1 MENKSSR
8 QSETPKVH
16 QSCDICQTSKI
27 RCGKERPACR
37 RCAKNNLECVYSM
50 SRRNGRPRSR
60 RMGST
65 TSSAPISR
73 QPSQGPQDVQRQTL
87 PPTPTSPVNKDC
99 GELFASS
106 ELVATESS
114 LGVPVQPSNTTT
126 TTNFSNEK
134 QHVKSYPDIRPE
146 THRQDLALEPYGG
159 VAVDLTSASYPTLSF
174 FDDPTNALQCDSSAF
189 TFTPMFS
196 PSQTRSD
203 TEVSQVFSLDYFG
216 GGSESA
222 WTQLTTTTSSHTGD
236 LPVDLNT
243 STIVCSCSTLLIHQL
258 DRSDSRMDNG
268 RGDGRVSENTSY
280 AFALQRSTV
289 LLNHCFN
296 VLCCTQCGPKPSSVL
311 LLCQA
316 MDEVSVLLGM
326 GTVWGEDPSEQLM
339 CSTATLAQDEMLMR
353 CGTYTVRRTDQ
364 CALLQRLMIKRFSE
378 MLRAINNL
386 EKIVTME
393 DVASSLCHEVYAGM
407 VTELKRK
414 VTSKVE
420 RLKTS
425 MQ

>member
-1 MENKSSR
+1 
-8 QSETPKVH
+8 
-16 QSCDICQTSKI
+16 
-27 RCGKERPACR
+27 
-37 RCAKNNLECVYSM
+37 M

-60 RMGST
+60 RKGST

-73 QPSQGPQDVQRQTL
+73 QPSQGPQDIQRQIL

-99 GELFASS
+99 GELVPSP
-106 ELVATESS
+106 ELVAPESS
-114 LGVPVQPSNTTT
+114 LGVSVQPLNTTT
-126 TTNFSNEK
+126 TANISNEK
-134 QHVKSYPDIRPE
+134 QHVKSHPDIRPE
-146 THRQDLALEPYGG
+146 IHRQNLALEPYGG
-159 VAVDLTSASYPTLSF
+159 AAVDLTSASFPTLSF

-203 TEVSQVFSLDYFG
+203 TDISQVFSFDYFG

-222 WTQLTTTTSSHTGD
+222 WTELTTTTSSHTGD

-258 DRSDSRMDNG
+258 DRSASLMDNG
-268 RGDGRVSENTSY
+268 QGDGR
-280 AFALQRSTV
+280 
-289 LLNHCFN
+289 
-296 VLCCTQCGPKPSSVL
+296 CGPKPSSAL

-326 GTVWGEDPSEQLM
+326 GTVWGEVPSGQLM
-339 CSTATLAQDEMLMR
+339 CSTTNLAQDELLMR

-364 CALLQRLMIKRFSE
+364 RALLQTLMMKRFSE
-378 MLRAINNL
+378 MQRAIYNL
-386 EKIVTME
+386 EKIVTKE
-393 DVASSLCHEVYAGM
+393 DAASSLCHEVYAGM

-414 VTSKVE
+414 VASKVE
-420 RLKTS
+420 HLKTL

>member
-1 MENKSSR
+1 
-8 QSETPKVH
+8 
-16 QSCDICQTSKI
+16 
-27 RCGKERPACR
+27 
-37 RCAKNNLECVYSM
+37 M

-60 RMGST
+60 RKGST

-73 QPSQGPQDVQRQTL
+73 QPSQGPQDIQRQIL

-99 GELFASS
+99 GELVPSP
-106 ELVATESS
+106 ELVAPESS
-114 LGVPVQPSNTTT
+114 LGVSVQPLNTTT
-126 TTNFSNEK
+126 TANISNEK
-134 QHVKSYPDIRPE
+134 QHVKSHPDIRPE
-146 THRQDLALEPYGG
+146 IHRQNLALEPYGG
-159 VAVDLTSASYPTLSF
+159 AAVDLTSASFPTLSF

-203 TEVSQVFSLDYFG
+203 TDISQVFSFDYFG

-222 WTQLTTTTSSHTGD
+222 WTELTTTTSSHTGD

-258 DRSDSRMDNG
+258 DRSASLMDNG
-268 RGDGRVSENTSY
+268 QGDGRVSESSSY

-296 VLCCTQCGPKPSSVL
+296 VLCCTQCGPKPSSAL

-326 GTVWGEDPSEQLM
+326 GTVWGEVPSGQLM
-339 CSTATLAQDEMLMR
+339 CSTTNLAQDELLMR

-364 CALLQRLMIKRFSE
+364 RALLQTLMMKRFSE
-378 MLRAINNL
+378 MQRAIYNL
-386 EKIVTME
+386 EKIVTKE
-393 DVASSLCHEVYAGM
+393 DAASSLCHEVYAGM

-414 VTSKVE
+414 VASKVE
-420 RLKTS
+420 HLKTL